1 MDRRNLLK
9 AAALVGVA
17 GLAEPHAAWATSP
30 TPSPD
35 SEGAPRSPRQVL
47 SLNKGWRFFDGD
59 IAFPVPQTMDQ
70 TYDNAKAGLTGG
82 AAGVAFDDS
91 EWAEVTLPHDF
102 VIAQPFDQTANVA
115 QGYRRRGVVWYRT
128 TLEFDP
134 ADLGKHIELQ
144 LDGLATLATVWFN
157 GTPVCHDFSGY
168 SSAYIDLTPYAT
180 YGAAVNTLAIR
191 VDAQAMEGWWYEGG
205 GLYRNVWIVKRAPTH
220 IITDGVFAHPVK
232 APPTPGHPETGAGGW
247 VIPVEATLN
256 TIAAADQDV
265 TVTCELLGEGGA
277 PLARAEASARVPSLQ
292 TAVATLSLSYAD
304 PRLWS
309 VEDPYL
315 YRVRTTVS
323 QGDVV
328 VDEAITTC
336 GFRTQRFDADKGF
349 FLNDKPVKIKG
360 VCLHPDHAGVGLAV
374 PPSLIDFR
382 LRRLKA
388 MGCNAIRCSHN
399 AQDKAFMDA
408 CDRLGFLV
416 MDENRDFNPSPDYL
430 AQLTWLVRRDRNHPS
445 VILWSVFNEEPMQA
459 TRAGYE
465 MVRRMR
471 EAVRALDTTRPVT
484 AAMSGG
490 CFTPINV
497 SQALDV
503 MGLNYHQGDYDAFHR
518 QRPAT
523 PLLSSEDTSALS
535 TRGVYRTD
543 PAKHVYAD
551 YDEDAESWGATQRQS
566 WRKIAERDFVAG
578 GFVWTGFDYHGE
590 PQPFEW
596 PSNSSLFGLMDMCG
610 FEKTGF
616 WIRQAQWVKDRP
628 VLALVPHWTWP
639 GREGTPIRVMACSN
653 LEAVELLL
661 NGRSLGRQTVD
672 VYEMNAWQVPYSPG
686 RLDLIGY
693 TRGQVV
699 ARTFVETAGPAY
711 RLRATPDRSTMRGDA
726 LDVQPVRIDALDA
739 TGCPVPIAN
748 HLVIFELVGEGDII
762 GLGNG
767 DPASLEP
774 EVGDRRSL
782 FNGLA
787 QVIVRARE
795 GARGPLKLIAR
806 ATGLLP
812 AEVSIG
818 VQSAAPPWRYQR
830 TAAPVQTLDDWVL
843 APPVAAPP
851 DVSQPPSAG
860 DLAAWRGFTPG
871 DVLQPLAAS
880 GYSVSLGRFTPYARI
895 RAKGGVIEF
904 SKIIGA
910 CDIFIDGVR
919 SASKSTPEAAS
930 LRISLAP
937 GPGQRRLA
945 VVFKT
950 KAGEPFGLGD
960 VVQVRERA

>member
-9 AAALVGVA
+9 AAAVVGVA
-17 GLAEPHAAWATSP
+17 GMAEPYTVWASSSS
-30 TPSPD
+30 PSPEGD
-35 SEGAPRSPRQVL
+35 GAPISPRQVL

-59 IAFPVPQTMDQ
+59 IPFPVPQTMDQ

-102 VIAQPFDQTANVA
+102 VISQPFDRAANVA
-115 QGYRRRGVVWYRT
+115 QGYRRRGIVWYRT
-128 TLEFDP
+128 TLQFERE
-134 ADLGKHIELQ
+134 DLGKHIELQ

-180 YGAAVNTLAIR
+180 YGEAVNTLAIR
-191 VDAQAMEGWWYEGG
+191 IDAQAMEGWWYEGG

-220 IITDGVFAHPVK
+220 IVTDGVFAHPIK
-232 APPTPGHPETGAGGW
+232 ADPSELGGGW
-247 VIPVEATLN
+247 TIPVEVTLN
-256 TIAAADQDV
+256 TISAADQDV
-265 TVTCELLGEGGA
+265 MVTCELWGDQER
-277 PLARAEASARVPSLQ
+277 PLARAVVPVHVRSLQ
-292 TAVATLSLSYAD
+292 NAVATLSLAYAA
-304 PRLWS
+304 PHLWS

-315 YRVRTTVS
+315 YRVETTVS
-323 QGDVV
+323 QDGVELDG
-328 VDEAITTC
+328 AITTC
-336 GFRTQRFDADKGF
+336 GFRTQRFDPDKGF
-349 FLNDKPVKIKG
+349 FLNNKPVKIKG

-374 PPSLIDFR
+374 RPSLIDFR

-408 CDRLGFLV
+408 CDRHGFLV

-445 VILWSVFNEEPMQA
+445 VILWSVLNEEPMQA

-471 EAVRALDTTRPVT
+471 EAVRELDTSRPVT

-518 QRPAT
+518 QRPDV

-535 TRGVYRTD
+535 TRGVYRSD
-543 PAKHVYAD
+543 LSKHVYAD
-551 YDEDAESWGATQRQS
+551 YDDDAEPWGATQRQS
-566 WRKIAERDFVAG
+566 WKRIAEREFVAG

-596 PSNSSLFGLMDMCG
+596 PSNSSLFGLMDLCG

-672 VYEMNAWQVPYSPG
+672 PYDMNAWQVPYSPG

-693 TRGQVV
+693 AGGKAV
-699 ARTFVETAGPAY
+699 AGASVETAGAPL
-711 RLRATPDRSTMRGDA
+711 RLRVTPDRPTMRGDGS
-726 LDVQPVRIDALDA
+726 DVQPFRIDVVDA
-739 TGCPVPIAN
+739 GDRPVPIADR
-748 HLVIFELVGEGDII
+748 LVTFEVVGEGDII
-762 GLGNG
+762 GVGNG
-767 DPASLEP
+767 DPTSLEP

-795 GARGPLKLIAR
+795 GASGPLRLIAR
-806 ATGLLP
+806 APGLLP
-812 AEVSIG
+812 AEVSVR
-818 VQSAAPPWRYQR
+818 VQSALPPWRYQR
-830 TAAPVQTLDDWVL
+830 TRRPVQALDDWQL
-843 APPVAAPP
+843 APPTASAP
-851 DVSQPPSAG
+851 DVSQPPSAS
-860 DLAAWRGFTPG
+860 DLKAWRGFAPG
-871 DVLQPLAAS
+871 DRLAPPAVNGFS
-880 GYSVSLGRFTPYARI
+880 LSVCRFTPYARV
-895 RAKGGVIEF
+895 RANGGAVEF
-904 SKIIGA
+904 SNILGA
-910 CDIFIDGVR
+910 CNVFIDGVL
-919 SASKSTPEAAS
+919 SATKASADAAP
-930 LRISLAP
+930 LRVPLAA
-937 GPGQRRLA
+937 GPGQRRLE

-950 KAGEPFGLGD
+950 RRGEPFGFGE
-960 VVQVRERA
+960 VVQVREGA

>member
-9 AAALVGVA
+9 AAAVGVA
-17 GLAEPHAAWATSP
+17 GLAEPYTSWASSP
-30 TPSPD
+30 ATAPEGD
-35 SEGAPRSPRQVL
+35 GAPGSPRQVL

-59 IAFPVPQTMDQ
+59 IPFPVPQDMDQ
-70 TYDNAKAGLTGG
+70 TYNNAKAGLTGG

-91 EWAEVTLPHDF
+91 EWAQVALPHDF
-102 VIAQPFDQTANVA
+102 VISQPFDRTANVA
-115 QGYRRRGVVWYRT
+115 QGYRRRGIVWYRT

-180 YGAAVNTLAIR
+180 FGAAVNTLAIR
-191 VDAQAMEGWWYEGG
+191 VDAKAMEGWWYEGG

-220 IITDGVFAHPVK
+220 IVTDGVFAHPVK
-232 APPTPGHPETGAGGW
+232 VHPTTEQGGW
-247 VIPVEATLN
+247 TIPVEATLN
-256 TIAAADQDV
+256 TIAATDQDV

-277 PLARAEASARVPSLQ
+277 PLARAATSARVPSLQ
-292 TAVATLSLSYAD
+292 TAVATLSLPYAE

-315 YRVRTTVS
+315 YQVRTTVS
-323 QGDVV
+323 QGDLVL
-328 VDEAITTC
+328 DEAITTC

-374 PPSLIDFR
+374 PPSLIAFR

-408 CDRLGFLV
+408 CDRQGFLV
-416 MDENRDFNPSPDYL
+416 MDENRNFNPSPDYL

-445 VILWSVFNEEPMQA
+445 VIMWSVFNEEPMQA

-465 MVRRMR
+465 MVRRLR
-471 EAVRALDTTRPVT
+471 EAVRELDVSRPVT

-503 MGLNYHQGDYDAFHR
+503 MGLNYHQKDYDAFHR
-518 QRPAT
+518 QRPDL
-523 PLLSSEDTSALS
+523 PMLSSEDTSALS
-535 TRGVYRTD
+535 TRGVYRSD

-551 YDEDAESWGATQRQS
+551 YDDDAESWGATQRQS
-566 WRKIAERDFVAG
+566 WKMIAERDFVAG

-596 PSNSSLFGLMDMCG
+596 PSNSSLFGVLDLCG

-672 VYEMNAWQVPYSPG
+672 PYDMNAWQVSYTPG

-693 TRGQVV
+693 AGGQAV
-699 ARTFVETAGPAY
+699 ARASVETAGAPV
-711 RLRATPDRSTMRGDA
+711 RLRVTPDRLTMRGDGS
-726 LDVQPVRIDALDA
+726 DVQPFRIEALDA
-739 TGCPVPIAN
+739 GDRPVPVAD
-748 HLVIFELVGEGDII
+748 HLVTFEVVGEGDII

-767 DPASLEP
+767 DPTSLEP

-795 GARGPLKLIAR
+795 GANGPLKLIAR
-806 ATGLLP
+806 APGLAP
-812 AEVSIG
+812 AEISVR
-818 VQSAAPPWRYQR
+818 VQTAPPLWRYQR
-830 TAAPVQTLDDWVL
+830 TRLPVQSLGDWLL
-843 APPVAAPP
+843 APPTAAPP
-851 DVSQPPSAG
+851 DVSQPPSAS
-860 DLAAWRGFTPG
+860 DLNAWRGFAPG
-871 DVLQPLAAS
+871 DQLAPPTVS
-880 GYSVSLGRFTPYARI
+880 GFTLSLCRFTPYARV
-895 RAKGGVIEF
+895 RAIGGVIEF
-904 SKIIGA
+904 SNILGA
-910 CDIFIDGVR
+910 CNVFIDGAL
-919 SASKSTPEAAS
+919 SATKASAEAAP
-930 LRISLAP
+930 LRVPVKA
-937 GPGQRRLA
+937 GPGSRRVE

-950 KAGEPFGLGD
+950 QRGEPFGFGD
-960 VVQVRERA
+960 VVQVREAD